1 MAPNYLEIA
10 DAFTASEC
18 DSIVALA
25 PPSTMI
31 PAPVY
36 AAGDPLVDPRT
47 RDVLLCLRRRD
58 TETDWLYDRIDAL
71 FAAAAPAF
79 EVEVA
84 PMAERLQILRYEA
97 GGHFQAWHSDAGID
111 RQETRLLSISVE
123 LSEPADHEG
132 GLLEIPP
139 DRMARP
145 RSLKRGG
152 ACIFPSRALHRVSPV
167 TRGTRWALVNWTGP
181 A

>member
-10 DAFTASEC
+10 DAFTGAQC

-25 PPSTMI
+25 PPSAML

-36 AAGDPLVDPRT
+36 NDGDPVIDSRT
-47 RDVLLCLRRRD
+47 RDVFLCLRGRD
-58 TETDWLYDRIDAL
+58 AETDWLYDRIDAL

-79 EVEVA
+79 GMKVA
-84 PMAERLQILRYEA
+84 PMSEKLQILRYEA
-97 GGHFQAWHSDAGID
+97 GGHFQAWHTDAGID

-123 LSEPADHEG
+123 LSGPADHEG
-132 GLLEIPP
+132 GLLEIAP
-139 DRMARP
+139 DRIAGP
-145 RSLKRGG
+145 RGLPRGG